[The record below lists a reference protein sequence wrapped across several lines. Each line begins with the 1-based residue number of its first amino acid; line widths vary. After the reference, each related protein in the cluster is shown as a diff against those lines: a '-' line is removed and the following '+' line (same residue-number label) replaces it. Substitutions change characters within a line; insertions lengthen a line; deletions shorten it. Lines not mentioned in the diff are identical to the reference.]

1 MMNFGF
7 RAAAALAVLTLAA
20 VPAAAKEHQVKMLNK
35 GSDGSLMVFEPAF
48 IKIAPGDTVK
58 FLATQKGHNA
68 ESVAGMAPAGG
79 TTFKGKINEEIAVKF
94 NKEGVYGYKCLPHLG
109 MGMVGVVQVGRPRE
123 QGPGR
128 GCCRQ
133 ASGHGQ
139 EAHGRARRSRQVSLI
154 EIFRGGWLQRSRPP
168 HSFPFR
174 NRWSIRGFLSLDG

>member
-1 MMNFGF
+1 MTFGL
-7 RAAAALAVLTLAA
+7 RATTALAAIALAA

-48 IKIAPGDTVK
+48 IKVAPGDTVK

-109 MGMVGVVQVGRPRE
+109 MGMVGVVQVGKPVNKA
-123 QGPGR
+123 QAAAAAAKLPGMGKKR
-128 GCCRQ
+128 MV
-133 ASGHGQ
+133 ALV
-139 EAHGRARRSRQVSLI
+139 ARAK
-154 EIFRGGWLQRSRPP
+154 
-168 HSFPFR
+168 
-174 NRWSIRGFLSLDG
+174 